1 MHIDAYEF
9 GRIVI
14 DGREYTEDCLI
25 LKGVVRPNWWR
36 RKGHRLLPEDL
47 PAILGAKP
55 AMLVVGCGAFDRM
68 TVSPAARRTLESSD
82 IRLETLDTRRAVDRF
97 NELAEQH
104 TDVAGAFHLTC

>member
-14 DGREYTEDCLI
+14 DGREYSGDCLI
-25 LKGVVRPNWWR
+25 LKGVVRPDWR
-36 RKGHRLLPEDL
+36 RRESHRLLPEDL
-47 PAILGAKP
+47 PAILEAKP
-55 AMLVVGCGAFDRM
+55 AVLVVGCGAFDRM
-68 TVSPAARRTLESSD
+68 TVSPAARQTLESSD

-97 NELAEQH
+97 NELTEQH

>member
-14 DGREYTEDCLI
+14 DGREYSGDCLI
-25 LKGVVRPNWWR
+25 LSGVVRPGWR
-36 RKGHRLLPEDL
+36 RRESHRLLPEDL

-55 AMLVVGCGAFDRM
+55 AMLVLGCGAFDRM
-68 TVSPAARRTLESSD
+68 TVSPAARQALESND
-82 IRLETLDTRRAVDRF
+82 IRLEALDTRRAVDRF

-104 TDVAGAFHLTC
+104 ADVAGAFHLTC

>member
-14 DGREYTEDCLI
+14 DGREYSGDCLI
-25 LKGVVRPNWWR
+25 LKGVVRPDWWR
-36 RKGHRLLPEDL
+36 RESHRLQPEDL

-55 AMLVVGCGAFDRM
+55 AVLVVGCGASDRM
-68 TVSPAARRTLESSD
+68 TVSPATRQTLESSD